1 MSVNTHDNQTR
12 FDRLPGT
19 EPPVT
24 PTIPDAEDAPTD
36 GHVRDGVE
44 EQRRVVQDGTISVK
58 ARIEERQATEV
69 PAMRYVL
76 GIGVILA
83 IVGMFLAWIF
93 LQ

>member
-1 MSVNTHDNQTR
+1 MPANPQDDSVR
-12 FDRLPGT
+12 YDRLPGT

-24 PTIPDAEDAPTD
+24 PGLLDATDPATD

-44 EQRRVVQDGTISVK
+44 EQRRVVKDGTISVQ
-58 ARIEERQATEV
+58 ARVEERQATEV

-83 IVGMFLAWIF
+83 IIGMFLAWVF
-93 LQ
+93 LR